1 MVLST
6 YNTVAA
12 EVPTSVTNTP
22 SKGKK
27 MKSTAGPLSTVRWKR
42 VVADEGHVL
51 KNPRTKS
58 ESVMLNGDRADEK
71 QCRLSL
77 HYKRRGDGLLQEHR
91 SSIRLVSSSN
101 TSQASIDELI
111 VRRSRFST
119 NMLDDL
125 QAP

>member
-27 MKSTAGPLSTVRWKR
+27 MKSAAGPLSTVKWKR

-58 ESVMLNGDRADEK
+58 ESGGLNEDWAE
-71 QCRLSL
+71 
-77 HYKRRGDGLLQEHR
+77 E
-91 SSIRLVSSSN
+91 
-101 TSQASIDELI
+101 
-111 VRRSRFST
+111 
-119 NMLDDL
+119 
-125 QAP
+125 

>member
-1 MVLST
+1 MLST

-12 EVPTSVTNTP
+12 EVPTSITNTP

-27 MKSTAGPLSTVRWKR
+27 MKSTAGPLSTVKWKR

-58 ESVMLNGDRADEK
+58 ESGGLNEDRVDEK

-77 HYKRRGDGLLQEHR
+77 HYKQRGDGLLQEHR
-91 SSIRLVSSSN
+91 SSTHLVSSSN
-101 TSQASIDELI
+101 TSQGNYKLI

-119 NMLDDL
+119 DMLEDL